1 MNNNSSEHIQ
11 ILNSLKKIENKI
23 DSINKRLDK
32 LEDHIDFVNNTY
44 NDLKQPIRLAK
55 RFFR

>member
-1 MNNNSSEHIQ
+1 MNKNSNEQYEVLS
-11 ILNSLKKIENKI
+11 SLKKIENKI
-23 DSINKRLDK
+23 DILSKRLDK
-32 LEDHIDFVNNTY
+32 LEEHIDFVNNTY

>member
-1 MNNNSSEHIQ
+1 MNNNLNEHTQ